1 MSYRA
6 TSKHG
11 TDVIIFVTVN
21 LTVSMY
27 FSLLDYELYKMV
39 INNIYSLYVL
49 PTFNTVF
56 KMHISY

>member
-21 LTVSMY
+21 LTVSMN
-27 FSLLDYELYKMV
+27 FSLLDKELYKMV
-39 INNIYSLYVL
+39 INNNI
-49 PTFNTVF
+49 
-56 KMHISY
+56 